1 MHNSTL
7 EEVQGVVCSWIAKAM
22 PSETKQVFTWYFATA
37 IVNIFL
43 AITALC
49 GNILILIAFQK
60 APFTL
65 PAPSR
70 VLFRSL
76 ATSDLCVGLI
86 SQPLFVATIF
96 LIGYEGRWNV
106 CRLMRY
112 LTFVASATLCGVS
125 LLTLTAISVDRLLV
139 LLLRFKYRTIVTRGR
154 IKAVV
159 GCFWITSLATSIV
172 YLKSRRV
179 FFVVT
184 AVVIMLSIVTSAFSY
199 FIIFFI
205 VHRRQNRIEDN
216 GRQVHRLNSNRLL
229 RFQKTVY
236 SALWVH
242 FALVV
247 CYLPFSVIEVMAA
260 NIGISRRRFIAG
272 TCLATLIYL
281 NSTINPFLY
290 CWRIREVKQAVKQIV
305 GL

>member
-1 MHNSTL
+1 
-7 EEVQGVVCSWIAKAM
+7 M
-22 PSETKQVFTWYFATA
+22 PRESKQVFTWYFATA

-43 AITALC
+43 TITASC
-49 GNILILIAFQK
+49 GNILILLALQK

-86 SQPLFVATIF
+86 SQPLFAASIF
-96 LIGYEGRWNV
+96 LIGYERRWNV

-112 LTFVASATLCGVS
+112 LTFVASTTLCGVS
-125 LLTLTAISVDRLLV
+125 LLTLTAISVDRLLAV
-139 LLLRFKYRTIVTRGR
+139 LLKFKYRSTVTRR
-154 IKAVV
+154 RMNAAV

-172 YLKSRRV
+172 FLKSRRI
-179 FFVVT
+179 FFALT

-199 FIIFFI
+199 STVFF
-205 VHRRQNRIEDN
+205 VLHRQQNKIEHS
-216 GRQVHRLNSNRLL
+216 QAPLNRLKL
-229 RFQKTVY
+229 NRSLMFKKTVY
-236 SALWVH
+236 SVSWVH

-260 NIGISRRRFIAG
+260 RNGTTMPMFIAG
-272 TCLATLIYL
+272 TCLGTLIYL
-281 NSTINPFLY
+281 NSTINPFIY
-290 CWRIREVKQAVKQIV
+290 CWRIREVRQAVKQIIKSCSMP
-305 GL
+305 